1 MRTSEWI
8 QIGFAVILAVAAWL
22 CPLPAQR
29 RFITTLLALIASA
42 AIFAA
47 RASASILGPSY
58 AAVLRDW
65 LTAALMLVPYWQAG
79 QFFMGP
85 DEKIQAWLMKLDHRW
100 FPRIASAS
108 GTSRGILALSLEIAY
123 LFCYPLVPFGL
134 AVLYATGRRQDV
146 GIFWFIVLVSTYIC
160 YAITPF
166 VPALPPRSVGKVAA
180 APPPTNS
187 GRIVNRWVLQH
198 GSIHAIS
205 FPSAHVA
212 SALSVA
218 LVLLWFV
225 PVAGMVF
232 LVAAIWIA
240 IAAVVGRYH
249 YALDVFLGAATAIIV
264 FIASYA
270 WLHVRV

>member
-8 QIGFAVILAVAAWL
+8 QIGFAIVLAAAAWL
-22 CPLPAQR
+22 RPLPYRR
-29 RFITTLLALIASA
+29 RFITGILALIAIA
-42 AIFAA
+42 AVLAA
-47 RASASILGPSY
+47 RASAALLPPLYVSG
-58 AAVLRDW
+58 LRDW

-79 QFFMGP
+79 QFFTRP
-85 DEKIQAWLMKLDHRW
+85 NEKIQAWLMKLDQRW
-100 FPRIASAS
+100 FPRIASRS
-108 GTSRGILALSLEIAY
+108 GTSRGVLALSLEIAY

-146 GIFWFIVLVSTYIC
+146 GIFWFIVLVSTYLC

-166 VPALPPRSVGKVAA
+166 VPALPPRSIGKAA
-180 APPPTNS
+180 IAPPNANS

-225 PVAGMVF
+225 PIAGAIF
-232 LVAAIWIA
+232 LVIAIWIA
-240 IAAVVGRYH
+240 IAAVAGRYH
-249 YALDVFLGAATAIIV
+249 YALDVFLGAATAIVV
-264 FIASYA
+264 FLASYA
-270 WLHVRV
+270 CLHSPA

>member
-8 QIGFAVILAVAAWL
+8 QIGFAVVLAAGAWL
-22 CPLPAQR
+22 RPLPAHR
-29 RFITTLLALIASA
+29 RFITGILALIAIAAILAAKASA
-42 AIFAA
+42 A
-47 RASASILGPSY
+47 LLPPSY
-58 AAVLRDW
+58 VSALRDW

-85 DEKIQAWLMKLDHRW
+85 NEKIQAWLMNLDQRW

-108 GTSRGILALSLEIAY
+108 GTSRGIVALSLEIAY
-123 LFCYPLVPFGL
+123 LLCYPLVPFGL

-146 GIFWFIVLVSTYIC
+146 AIFWFIVLVSTYLC

-166 VPALPPRSVGKVAA
+166 VPALPPRSIGKAA
-180 APPPTNS
+180 TASPGANS

-225 PVAGMVF
+225 PVAGIIF
-232 LVAAIWIA
+232 LAVAVWIA
-240 IAAVVGRYH
+240 VAAVVGRYH

-264 FIASYA
+264 FIASYVC
-270 WLHVRV
+270 LHSPA